1 MYFKVRNFL
10 YGYFVWYL
18 QNTNA
23 SYASLIFFL
32 VYSYLCAGLQVQE
45 AILEKLI
52 EIIMCWKEYMTI
64 KFDYKVN

>member
-52 EIIMCWKEYMTI
+52 EIIMC
-64 KFDYKVN
+64 